1 MIKTEYLNDGTLIK
15 HYSDAGFMLLQV
27 ETGIKYSD
35 PVDVVPCRYTYEE
48 TNELID
54 NIEETTVYNDIYVL
68 QKYETENTEL
78 KAQQNE
84 LITSYNEGV
93 NSI

>member
-1 MIKTEYLNDGTLIK
+1 MIKTEFLNDGTLIK

-35 PVDVVPCRYTYEE
+35 PVDVYPCRYTYEE

-54 NIEETTVYNDIYVL
+54 NIEETTIDNDI
-68 QKYETENTEL
+68 
-78 KAQQNE
+78 
-84 LITSYNEGV
+84 
-93 NSI
+93 

>member
-1 MIKTEYLNDGTLIK
+1 MIKTEFLNDGTLIK

-48 TNELID
+48 TDEKIVDGEDETVGDGIHITGDEFLAKV
-54 NIEETTVYNDIYVL
+54 EEVL
-68 QKYETENTEL
+68 
-78 KAQQNE
+78 
-84 LITSYNEGV
+84 
-93 NSI
+93 